1 MIEFLTKVA
10 GSTEFWSG
18 LGGAV
23 AGGLFTL
30 GGTLIE
36 GRRQER
42 QNATNAK
49 EDRLNVL
56 IGVKA
61 ELECLFNIYNARML
75 GNMDEYTG
83 DSPFL
88 LQFPITQNYFTFYE
102 ANSLALSK
110 VNEKTLNEIVAMYA
124 TCRSLVDSFRGN
136 NEVIEDLIR
145 SGRIFE
151 SSNSE
156 YHREQYNTDYAI
168 ATEYGAGLKEIHLQT
183 MERYRTC
190 LDSICSEIQ
199 SLRDT
204 K

>member
-1 MIEFLTKVA
+1 MVEFLTQVA

-36 GRRQER
+36 GRRQVR
-42 QNATNAK
+42 QNTANAK
-49 EDRLNVL
+49 EERINVL
-56 IGVKA
+56 IGIKA
-61 ELECLFNIYNARML
+61 ELECLFSIYNSRML
-75 GNMDEYTG
+75 EHMRAYKG

-110 VNEKTLNEIVAMYA
+110 VDEKSLNEIVSMYA

-136 NEVIEDLIR
+136 NQLIEKLIQSKR
-145 SGRIFE
+145 LYDSTGLAHH
-151 SSNSE
+151 SE
-156 YHREQYNTDYAI
+156 QFNIDCSI

-183 MERYRTC
+183 MGKYQTC
-190 LDSICSEIQ
+190 LVAINSEVK
-199 SLRDT
+199 SLRTT